1 MVRILSADA
10 VGELLSLAEL
20 FPVVEEAFVKQGR
33 GEVER
38 PPRPHFPVGI
48 DIDRVRDGTNGNGVA
63 GAGTETRSG
72 SEPTEQ
78 DGPLGT
84 GLTMPA
90 YIHGR
95 EVYATKLAAVH
106 PENCAHGLP
115 TVNAQVVL
123 TDATT
128 GLPLALLDG
137 TTITSARTGCIGGLA
152 AESLGTDPVRLGV
165 LGAGAQARWQSRA
178 IAVGSAVES
187 VTVYSPSDSRE
198 ACAAVLREDGI
209 PAEAVDSPE
218 AAVSGANV
226 VVTATTSETPVFDGS
241 WLDPGTLVVAVG
253 AYTPETREL
262 DAETFERAARVFA
275 DVPEEVAD
283 IGDVRGAGIDESD
296 LLPLSAVFEGDA
308 GRESDDEIL
317 VVESVG
323 SAVLDAATA
332 EYLYE
337 KSNARGVGEEVG
349 L

>member
-1 MVRILSADA
+1 MVRILSTD
-10 VGELLSLAEL
+10 VIRSLLSLPEL
-20 FPVVEEAFVKQGR
+20 FPVVEEAFIKQGR

-48 DIDRVRDGTNGNGVA
+48 NVDRVHDGINEVNPDG
-63 GAGTETRSG
+63 E
-72 SEPTEQ
+72 SEKSS
-78 DGPLGT
+78 PLGT
-84 GLTMPA
+84 ALTMPA

-95 EVYATKLAAVH
+95 DVYATKLAAVH
-106 PENCAHGLP
+106 PGNTDHFLP

-152 AESLGTDPVRLGV
+152 AEYLAADSTRLGV
-165 LGAGAQARWQSRA
+165 LGAGTQARWQTRA
-178 IAVGSAVES
+178 IAAISDLEAVRI
-187 VTVYSPSDSRE
+187 YSPSDSRE
-198 ACAAVLREDGI
+198 DCAADLRAEGI
-209 PAEAVDSPE
+209 PAEAVDSAE
-218 AAVSGANV
+218 KAVSEANV
-226 VVTATTSETPVFDGS
+226 VVSATTSADPVFAGE
-241 WLDPGTLVVAVG
+241 LLEAGTLVVAVG
-253 AYTPETREL
+253 AYTAEMQEL
-262 DAETFERAARVFA
+262 DATTFERASQVFA

-283 IGDVRGAGIDESD
+283 IGDIRESNLSESD
-296 LLPLSAVFEGDA
+296 LTPLSDVFEGDA

-332 EYLYE
+332 QYLYE
-337 KSNARGVGEEVG
+337 KARERNVGEDVG

>member
-1 MVRILSADA
+1 MVGILSADA

-48 DIDRVRDGTNGNGVA
+48 DTDRVRDGTNGNGVA
-63 GAGTETRSG
+63 SAGTETRSG

-187 VTVYSPSDSRE
+187 VRVYSPSDSRE
-198 ACAAVLREDGI
+198 ACAADLREDGI

-253 AYTPETREL
+253 AYTPEAREL

-275 DVPEEVAD
+275 DVPGEVAD

>member
-10 VGELLSLAEL
+10 VGGLLSLAEL

-187 VTVYSPSDSRE
+187 VRVYSPSDSRE
-198 ACAAVLREDGI
+198 ACAAALREDGI

-218 AAVSGANV
+218 AAVSDANV

-253 AYTPETREL
+253 AFTPEAREL

-283 IGDVRGAGIDESD
+283 IGDVRGADLDESD

-337 KSNARGVGEEVG
+337 KSSARGVGEEVG